1 MRSVFASRV
10 AAAWGARS
18 VGGLALALAFALG
31 CSVDNTGLAET
42 NVKLQRPDG
51 GLGVGSGGN
60 MANTGSGGTTG
71 SGGGAASG
79 GTPGSGGTIASGGTT
94 GTTGTGGAG
103 GGGTTGTGGA
113 TASGGATGTGGAP
126 ATGGAMGT
134 GGMTDTGGTIGTGGT
149 IMATGGTT
157 GTGGVTGAGGTT
169 ATGGAIG
176 TGGILGT
183 GGVIGTG
190 GIRGT
195 GGVTGTGGISP
206 PPCGPGNCS
215 GCCSSTGQCIHS
227 TSARQCGNNG
237 AACVACGGCQMCG
250 NGACA
255 INPSSQWTIVAQSA
269 TVNMTA
275 PGGGTWDPV
284 KGDEGGT
291 APDLFCEYENPANDV
306 SPTTAGVTSTVTDV
320 FTATWDQTITPQG
333 VTVSAQALMA
343 SKPAWRIW
351 VGDEDCTSPNI
362 CGTRGQIACSY
373 QQTISADALAAGEL
387 TISNF
392 QSCLSIQLQLVCQD
406 PSVTTP

>member
-60 MANTGSGGTTG
+60 MANTGSGGT
-71 SGGGAASG
+71 
-79 GTPGSGGTIASGGTT
+79 IASGGTT

-134 GGMTDTGGTIGTGGT
+134 GGMTDTGG
-149 IMATGGTT
+149 
-157 GTGGVTGAGGTT
+157 
-169 ATGGAIG
+169 AIG

-190 GIRGT
+190 GLLGT

-284 KGDEGGT
+284 KGDEGGPE
-291 APDLFCEYENPANDV
+291 PDLFCEYENPANDV
-306 SPTTAGVTSTVTDV
+306 SPTTAGVTFTVNDV

-351 VGDEDCTSPNI
+351 VGDEDCVNPNN
-362 CGTRGQIACSY
+362 CGTLGQIACSY